1 MANLRAIRTR
11 IKSVKSTQKITKA
24 MKMVA
29 AARLRRAQEK
39 VVQSRPYQTKIE
51 ELFAR
56 LAQSTSEH
64 PLLKKRDVQKRLVI
78 IIGSDRGL
86 CGAFNSTLFRMA
98 LRDLNQSSVETSV
111 IPVGKRASS
120 FFTARNVRI
129 HENLRNFW
137 STFTHETSWDL
148 VQKWIEL
155 YLSKQFDQIDL
166 YYNEFVSVMTQKPKK
181 ITLIPVA
188 PEAKTDEVIAYTF
201 KPDQDTILKALVPKA
216 IDIRFYLACLNS
228 LAGEFGARMTAM
240 DSATRNAGDMID
252 SLTLNMNRARQAAIT
267 NELVEIISGAA
278 AIQ

>member
-1 MANLRAIRTR
+1 
-11 IKSVKSTQKITKA
+11 

-86 CGAFNSTLFRMA
+86 CGAFNSTLFRTA
-98 LRDLNQSSVETSV
+98 LRDLNQSNVETSV

-129 HENLRNFW
+129 HENLKNFW
-137 STFTHETSWDL
+137 STFTHETSWDF

-155 YLSKQFDQIDL
+155 YLKHEFDQIDL